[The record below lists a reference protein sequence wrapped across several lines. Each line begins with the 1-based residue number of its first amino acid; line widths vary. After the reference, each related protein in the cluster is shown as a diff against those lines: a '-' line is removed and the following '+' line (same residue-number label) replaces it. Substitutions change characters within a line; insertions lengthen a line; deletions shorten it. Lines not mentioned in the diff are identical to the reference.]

1 MAAFSAPCF
10 PRLISFVVAFQSGG
24 IVLVILCIPD
34 GRMTNSMPLGLVWFG
49 LVWFSVVTVTW
60 VRLAVAAIS
69 APWVAK
75 LVVVLHCVSLGLGL
89 RRGCFQRP
97 LGCKTGGC
105 FALRKPWV
113 RLTPWLLSAPL
124 IPHFS

>member
-10 PRLISFVVAFQSGG
+10 PRLISFVVAFQLGG
-24 IVLVILCIPD
+24 IVLAILCIPD
-34 GRMTNSMPLGLVWFG
+34 GGMTNSMPLGLVWF
-49 LVWFSVVTVTW
+49 SVASATVTW
-60 VRLAVAAIS
+60 VRLAVAGIS

-97 LGCKTGGC
+97 L
-105 FALRKPWV
+105 
-113 RLTPWLLSAPL
+113 SL
-124 IPHFS
+124 IFHKL